1 MARATSSAVI
11 QTSGRNM
18 QNPKI
23 VPEPR
28 LDDVRAALKTVFGTW
43 NIGALQQLRGGVSGA
58 LILRF
63 QLRKRDYV
71 LRIEPER
78 VALQDRQRGFS
89 CMTIAAAVGA
99 APAVH
104 YSDPA
109 TGLSIMDFVPNR
121 PLSLH
126 PEGPVGAARA
136 LGKLTAK
143 LRSSPPFPIMIDYPE
158 LIENVMISLTK
169 SGHFASGQL
178 DRHADGLALIRAALP
193 WDASSLVSSH
203 NDPNV
208 RNILFDGEHVWLVD
222 WELAWRNDPLVDLA
236 ILTTEVAQT
245 PELEEILLEAAFGAA
260 PDRLLRARLSVIR
273 LLTRLFYGCIVLD
286 SLSGTLLRSA
296 SNEDL
301 AGLTPTDFRAAV
313 AEGRLASGSLDV
325 AYAFAKMSLA
335 TFITGLAA
343 PGFREVL
350 EVVKQG

>member
-1 MARATSSAVI
+1 
-11 QTSGRNM
+11 M
-18 QNPKI
+18 QDSKI
-23 VPEPR
+23 VPEAR
-28 LDDVRAALKTVFGTW
+28 LDDVRAALKSVFGTW
-43 NIGALQQLRGGVSGA
+43 NVGALQQLRGGVSGA

-63 QLRKRDYV
+63 GVRKRDYV

-78 VALQDRQRGFS
+78 IALQDCQRGFS
-89 CMTIAAAVGA
+89 CMTTAAAVGV

-109 TGLSIMDFVPNR
+109 TGLSIMDFVPSR
-121 PLSLH
+121 PLGQH
-126 PEGPVGAARA
+126 PDGPVGVVRA

-143 LRSSPPFPIMIDYPE
+143 LRSSPPFPIIDYPE

-178 DRHADGLALIRAALP
+178 DRHAEGLALIRAALP
-193 WDASSLVSSH
+193 WDSSSLVSSH

-208 RNILFDGEHVWLVD
+208 RNILFDGEQVWLVD

-236 ILTTEVAQT
+236 ILTTEVAER
-245 PELEEILLEAAFGAA
+245 PELEEILLKAAFGAA
-260 PDRLLRARLSVIR
+260 PDRRLRARLSVIR

-286 SLSGTLLRSA
+286 SLSRTLLRST

-301 AGLTPTDFRAAV
+301 AGLTPTAFRAAV
-313 AEGRLASGSLDV
+313 AEGRLASGSPDV

-343 PGFREVL
+343 PEFGEVL

>member
-1 MARATSSAVI
+1 
-11 QTSGRNM
+11 M
-18 QNPKI
+18 QDSKI

-43 NIGALQQLRGGVSGA
+43 DVGALQPLKGGVSGA

-63 QLRKRDYV
+63 GVAKRDFV

-78 VALQDRQRGFS
+78 IALQDRRRGFS
-89 CMTIAAAVGA
+89 CMTTAAAVGA

-104 YSDPA
+104 YSDAA
-109 TGLSIMDFVPNR
+109 TGLSIMDFVPSI
-121 PLSLH
+121 PLSQH
-126 PEGPVGAARA
+126 PDGPVGAVRA

-143 LRSSPPFPIMIDYPE
+143 LQSSPLFPTMVDYPE
-158 LIENVMISLTK
+158 LIANIMIGLAK

-178 DRHADGLALIRAALP
+178 DRHAEGLALIRAALP
-193 WDASSLVSSH
+193 WDPSSSVSSH

-236 ILTTEVAQT
+236 ILTTEVAET
-245 PELEEILLEAAFGAA
+245 PELEEILLQAAFGAV
-260 PDRLLRARLSVIR
+260 PDRRLRARLCVIR

-286 SLSGTLLRSA
+286 SLSRTLLRSR
-296 SNEDL
+296 SDEDL
-301 AGLTPTDFRAAV
+301 EGLTPTAFRAAV
-313 AEGRLASGSLDV
+313 AEGRLASGSPDV

-335 TFITGLAA
+335 SFITGLAA
-343 PGFREVL
+343 PGFCEVL

>member
-1 MARATSSAVI
+1 
-11 QTSGRNM
+11 M
-18 QNPKI
+18 QLSRI
-23 VPEPR
+23 IPEAR
-28 LDDVRAALKTVFGTW
+28 LDDVRAALKTVFSTW
-43 NIGALQQLRGGVSGA
+43 NVGALQPLKGGVSGA

-63 QLRKRDYV
+63 EVSKRDYV

-89 CMTIAAAVGA
+89 CMTTAAAVGA

-104 YSDPA
+104 YSDAA
-109 TGLSIMDFVPNR
+109 TGLSVMDFVPSR
-121 PLSLH
+121 PLSQH
-126 PEGPVGAARA
+126 PDGPVGAVRA

-143 LRSSPPFPIMIDYPE
+143 LQSGPPFPIMLDYPE
-158 LIENVMISLTK
+158 LIENIMISLIK
-169 SGHFASGQL
+169 SGHFTSGQL
-178 DRHADGLALIRAALP
+178 DRHAEGLALIRAALP
-193 WDASSLVSSH
+193 WDSSSLVSSH

-208 RNILFDGEHVWLVD
+208 RNILFDGKRVWLVD

-236 ILTTEVAQT
+236 ILTTEVAET
-245 PELEEILLEAAFGAA
+245 PELEAILLETAFGAV
-260 PDRLLRARLSVIR
+260 PDRNLRARLSVIR

-301 AGLTPTDFRAAV
+301 DGLTPTAFRAAV
-313 AEGRLASGSLDV
+313 AQGRLASGSPDV

-335 TFITGLAA
+335 AFITGLAA
-343 PGFREVL
+343 PGFSEVL